1 MDLAQRKATPN
12 FQKKGCMELDIRR
25 PTLRKGCDCWRKG
38 SAYWEQ
44 FRWSGIGLVASVP
57 RYIGSSSASRSSSSS
72 PTAASASGHCKSR
85 VLCAGLVVAPRRQS
99 RWQEKKS
106 IRVRPRDISR
116 KSSINEGSRIKAAF
130 VSAGG
135 GRNWIRCG
143 MHAHGHPSAPTPYM
157 YYTYDLRFTIY
168 DWARLPDFFMQAPPC
183 LAWHNKGLPGQFHNA
198 LHHHTLSNLIP

>member
-1 MDLAQRKATPN
+1 MA
-12 FQKKGCMELDIRR
+12 LDIRR
-25 PTLRKGCDCWRKG
+25 PTLRKGCDRWRKG
-38 SAYWEQ
+38 STYWEQ

-116 KSSINEGSRIKAAF
+116 KSSNERSRIKAAF
-130 VSAGG
+130 VSVGG
-135 GRNWIRCG
+135 GGIGSVVACTWASVRPRLLRTTHTI
-143 MHAHGHPSAPTPYM
+143 
-157 YYTYDLRFTIY
+157 YDLRFTM
-168 DWARLPDFFMQAPPC
+168 WPGC
-183 LAWHNKGLPGQFHNA
+183 LIF
-198 LHHHTLSNLIP
+198 